1 MSHRNATSDA
11 ERAVDYKLLEITSSA
26 FTHEGFI
33 PARYACDGANVNP
46 PLNIEHIPTEAV
58 SLVLIV
64 DDPDAPVR
72 PWTHWLAWNIP
83 VTHYIKENNVHGV
96 EGINDFGLQGYSGPC
111 PPTGTHR
118 YFFKVYALD
127 CILELS
133 KPVNKHDLEKAI
145 SGHIIAFGEI
155 MGNYTRKT

>member
-1 MSHRNATSDA
+1 
-11 ERAVDYKLLEITSSA
+11 
-26 FTHEGFI
+26 
-33 PARYACDGANVNP
+33 
-46 PLNIEHIPTEAV
+46 
-58 SLVLIV
+58 
-64 DDPDAPVR
+64 VR